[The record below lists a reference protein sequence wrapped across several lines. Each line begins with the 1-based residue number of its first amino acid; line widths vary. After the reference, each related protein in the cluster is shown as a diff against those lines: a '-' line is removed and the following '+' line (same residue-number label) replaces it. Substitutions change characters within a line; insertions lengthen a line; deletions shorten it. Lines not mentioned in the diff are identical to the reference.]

1 MLKVSKNDCSGC
13 GACAQICTRNAIN
26 MVDDK
31 EGFLYPII
39 DQNKC
44 IKCGL
49 CNTICPITSTTT
61 ENSGDTQHCYVATT
75 ENSHYY
81 MDSASIGICTMLS
94 KYILSKNGCVFGVF
108 LDESDWTA
116 YHIAVDKEDGLNTI
130 RNSKYLQSNTKDTFS
145 QVKKKLKDGRDVLY
159 IGTPCQ
165 IAGLKSFLRHPYDSL
180 YTIDL
185 ICHGVFSPRLMPYE
199 VKYWENKFG
208 GKLMNFRFRS
218 KRVYQS
224 NGGMVNFDI
233 EKNGKKEHIERF
245 AGGSPTYRCFA
256 YSGDGINYNLRP
268 SCYSCHFRSVKR
280 YGDITV
286 GDPWFIN
293 DKTIKNPNLTSR
305 NFIRSLYSVNTEKG
319 VELAANIKDFL
330 IEEELKLTD
339 AFCQP
344 ALKNGN
350 RQIPEKRLQLF
361 ANLATEEYGSLVE
374 RLLDCD
380 LEKAHQV
387 FNRKY
392 RISRIKKAIKSLL
405 VWK

>member
-1 MLKVSKNDCSGC
+1 M
-13 GACAQICTRNAIN
+13 
-26 MVDDK
+26 
-31 EGFLYPII
+31 
-39 DQNKC
+39 
-44 IKCGL
+44 
-49 CNTICPITSTTT
+49 
-61 ENSGDTQHCYVATT
+61 
-75 ENSHYY
+75 
-81 MDSASIGICTMLS
+81 
-94 KYILSKNGCVFGVF
+94 
-108 LDESDWTA
+108 
-116 YHIAVDKEDGLNTI
+116 
-130 RNSKYLQSNTKDTFS
+130 
-145 QVKKKLKDGRDVLY
+145 
-159 IGTPCQ
+159 
-165 IAGLKSFLRHPYDSL
+165 
-180 YTIDL
+180 